1 MTRGALRLVAV
12 LALAALLLA
21 LPLLAEKYYVQFATK
36 ILIMAI
42 FAMSLDLLVGYAGLV
57 SLGHAAFYGL
67 GAYALALLSPQYAGA
82 NLWTSLPLAVGVA
95 AAAALAIGSL
105 ALRTS
110 GVYFIMVTLA
120 FAQMLYFVFHD
131 TKFAGGSDGMYIYV
145 RPVAAILGWQP
156 FSLEDI
162 RHFYYATLALAAGT
176 FVALA
181 VLLRSPFG
189 KVISGIRVN
198 EHRMRSLG
206 YATFR
211 YKLVCFAIAGG
222 LAGLAGYLAAAQHG
236 NVNPDMMGWHLSG
249 GGLMMVILGG
259 MGTLTGP
266 VVGAV
271 AMLALEV
278 AFQGVTKHWQLL
290 MGGFIVLVALFLP
303 RGLIGLA
310 SALLRRGPGRGP

>member
-1 MTRGALRLVAV
+1 VTRGALRLVAV

-310 SALLRRGPGRGP
+310 AAARRKREPGP

>member
-1 MTRGALRLVAV
+1 
-12 LALAALLLA
+12 
-21 LPLLAEKYYVQFATK
+21 
-36 ILIMAI
+36 
-42 FAMSLDLLVGYAGLV
+42 
-57 SLGHAAFYGL
+57 
-67 GAYALALLSPQYAGA
+67 
-82 NLWTSLPLAVGVA
+82 
-95 AAAALAIGSL
+95 
-105 ALRTS
+105 
-110 GVYFIMVTLA
+110 
-120 FAQMLYFVFHD
+120 
-131 TKFAGGSDGMYIYV
+131 MYIYV